1 MKTSVLLVPILF
13 LTTALAWGRE
23 EPKPPHSDDA
33 VLPFKNRRHDYKQ
46 SLKKPFM
53 YNGALPFWSHHG
65 NTFVALDFIRLSPSI
80 PRLYGS
86 VWRSG
91 ANEYKEW
98 EVEYSFRAHGQSY
111 VGGKGLAFWYTQDRA
126 IEGPVFGSK
135 DQWQGLGIFMDTSD
149 PANQRVN
156 PIMYGILNDGTK
168 TFPSNPTKNSASFGG
183 CVRDY
188 KNSPVPVVVRVSYIG
203 QTLKVAVDTLHKGAK
218 MVACF
223 EQKDISLPAGYY
235 FGFSAESAE
244 TGTPD
249 DHDLLSFEVYEVN
262 PPPKT
267 EAEMIRKGE
276 EVKVDEG
283 DKQVFE
289 EVQKIVEEQ
298 EQKIR
303 EETDGPTTLSAAQV
317 AATVADTQFRIIESL
332 NTIHN
337 KLESLGA
344 PMQPPESTAES
355 LSDINQKINSMASSL
370 QAMESVV
377 QGLVDHIM
385 KQGGMRDTPD
395 ITKVLK
401 EELRHLN
408 NKMEDMDSRQSYQHR
423 VTQTR
428 LVSSSSWVS
437 YVVFLVLLQVVAMA
451 AYGWYKK
458 RLERNDKKF
467 V

>member
-235 FGFSAESAE
+235 FGFSSAE

-267 EAEMIRKGE
+267 EKNLRPHEAEMIRKGE

-283 DKQVFE
+283 DKQ
-289 EVQKIVEEQ
+289 
-298 EQKIR
+298 
-303 EETDGPTTLSAAQV
+303 AQV

-408 NKMEDMDSRQSYQHR
+408 NKMEDMD
-423 VTQTR
+423 
-428 LVSSSSWVS
+428 VSFYMS
-437 YVVFLVLLQVVAMA
+437 ACH
-451 AYGWYKK
+451 
-458 RLERNDKKF
+458 
-467 V
+467 